1 MLRQALERTLGSSDV
16 EVTYEILD
24 HERVRILSYRRRR
37 RGQRRSERVAHME
50 GRVMALRQLTGTEAT
65 DEHQQTAPEA
75 ERPA

>member
-37 RGQRRSERVAHME
+37 RGQRRSERVEHME
-50 GRVMALRQLTGTEAT
+50 GRVMALRQLTGAEAN
-65 DEHQQTAPEA
+65 DGHNQTASEA
-75 ERPA
+75 KGPT